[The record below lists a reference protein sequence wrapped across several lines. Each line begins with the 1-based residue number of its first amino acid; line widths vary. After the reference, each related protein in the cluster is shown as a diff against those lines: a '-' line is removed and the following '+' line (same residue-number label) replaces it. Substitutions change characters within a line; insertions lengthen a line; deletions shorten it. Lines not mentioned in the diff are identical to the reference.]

1 LIGSMG
7 GWAEFATALSVFL
20 LSHVVPTRPAIKAR
34 LKSALG
40 EGGFLTAYSLISVV
54 LLAWI
59 IAAAGRAPYLLLWD
73 FEPWQMWVPN
83 LLMPNACLVVAFGVA
98 APNPLSFGGWAV
110 ERFDADRPG
119 IAGVSRHPLLLG
131 LTLWAAGHVVPNG
144 DLAHA
149 VLFGAFAVFSIAGML
164 AIDVRRQRTMGRH
177 TWDTLAAR
185 TSLVPCAALL
195 DGRWRPS
202 VRQID
207 PLRLGIA
214 VLVWAILLSVHSP
227 VIGVSPLPS
236 P

>member
-1 LIGSMG
+1 MG

-20 LSHVVPTRPAIKAR
+20 LSHVVPTRPAIRAR

-40 EGGFLTAYSLISVV
+40 EGGFLVVYSLISVA
-54 LLAWI
+54 LLTWI
-59 IAAAGRAPYLLLWD
+59 IAAAGRAPYLPLWD

-83 LLMPNACLVVAFGVA
+83 LLMPIACLVAAFGVA
-98 APNPLSFGGWAV
+98 APNPLSFGGWAE

-131 LTLWAAGHVVPNG
+131 LTLWAVGHVVPNG

-149 VLFGAFAVFSIAGML
+149 VLFGAFAVFSITGML
-164 AIDVRRQRTMGRH
+164 AIDVRRQHTMGH
-177 TWDTLAAR
+177 QTWDTLARR

-214 VLVWAILLSVHSP
+214 VLVWAILLSVHSR
-227 VIGVSPLPS
+227 VIGVSPLPL